1 VIHYLDISLRT
12 LLVAGVS
19 VAITAPFAV
28 YLGYVLAR
36 RRFRGKAL
44 LETIAMLPLVL
55 PPVVTGFFLL
65 YLLAPRGPI
74 GFVLNAAFGI
84 RIPFTLTAAVLA
96 AGLVSFPLFLRGTKV
111 GFAAVPRELEEMA
124 STLGHRPAAVF
135 RKVSFPLARHGI
147 LAGMLLAFARALG
160 EFGATLVVAGNIPGR
175 TQTLPLAIYQ
185 ATLLGDATT
194 GWILITI
201 AALIAMV
208 LMLAA
213 SKLERM

>member
-1 VIHYLDISLRT
+1 MSRARCLPFRASRLT
-12 LLVAGVS
+12 
-19 VAITAPFAV
+19 TAPFAV

-44 LETIAMLPLVL
+44 LETVAMLPLVL

-65 YLLAPRGPI
+65 YLLAPRGPV

-84 RIPFTLTAAVLA
+84 RIPFTLTAAILA
-96 AGLVSFPLFLRGTKV
+96 AGLVSFPLFLRGAKV
-111 GFAAVPRELEEMA
+111 GFAGVPRELEEMV

-135 RKVSFPLARHGI
+135 RKVSLPLARHGI

-175 TQTLPLAIYQ
+175 TQTLPLAIYR
-185 ATLLGDATT
+185 ATQLGDTKQ
-194 GWILITI
+194 GWLLIGVA
-201 AALIAMV
+201 AALAFV
-208 LMLAA
+208 LMLVTRR
-213 SKLERM
+213 LERA